1 MTGKQLVKLL
11 TCIIDEQKVM
21 WGTGH
26 LHPRKD
32 TYCALGLLAKGAGV
46 TEEMFGRMDKD
57 LYPDGGPLDE
67 IPALNDN
74 SRSFFDFCDRLRRSN
89 LNFPVKQHLD
99 RLKELVKQYKKEHKK
114 GA

>member
-11 TCIIDEQKVM
+11 TCIIDEQKVK

-46 TEEMFGRMDKD
+46 TEEMFRSRGGD
-57 LYPDGGPLDE
+57 LYPDGGPLDQ
-67 IPALNDN
+67 IPSLNDD
-74 SRSFFDFCDRLRRSN
+74 STSFFDFCDRLRRSN
-89 LNFPVKQHLD
+89 LNFPVRQHLT
-99 RLKELVKQYKKEHKK
+99 RLKRLVKKHKK